1 MPAFELGTEGRR
13 QLEKWIAL
21 LGRRDTPTDG
31 VEDYCTFLGRALSK
45 RGVTFRQVRVPWFEE
60 GRIRAL
66 RELSRECLAW
76 RGQWVVLQYTALGW
90 SRRGFPFLAL
100 AVLRRLR
107 HSGMRTAVMFHE
119 PYRQGERW
127 PRLIDR
133 IRGRIQDWVIRAL
146 YNEADKCVFADP
158 LETIA
163 WLPRDDQKSAFIPIG
178 ANIPAR
184 ANHSLPQAGT
194 EQGKTVIVFGVTGAP
209 QTTAEVEEIADV
221 MREASRAVGKL
232 RLMVIGRGAVEARD
246 LLANALG
253 KCDVELIVRGVLPAE
268 EVAQEFERA
277 DVLLFVRGA
286 ITPRRSSAIAGIA
299 CGIPVIGYRNGEIGG
314 LLEEAGVEWSPW
326 RDRDAL
332 IRGLV
337 RVLSDPQRWTELRE
351 RNLRLQENHLS
362 WERIAEHYQRVLAE

>member
-1 MPAFELGTEGRR
+1 MAAFESGAEGRP
-13 QLEKWIAL
+13 QVETWTAL

-31 VEDYCTFLGRALSK
+31 VEDYCAFLGRALSK
-45 RGVTFRQVRVPWFEE
+45 KGVTLRQVRVPWFEK

-66 RELSRECLAW
+66 RELSRECVAW
-76 RGQWVVLQYTALGW
+76 RGQWAVLQYTALSW
-90 SRRGFPFLAL
+90 SRRGFPFLAVP
-100 AVLRRLR
+100 VLRRLR
-107 HSGMRTAVMFHE
+107 REGARTAVMFHE

-127 PRLIDR
+127 PRWIDR
-133 IRGRIQDWVIRAL
+133 IRGRCQDWVIRAL
-146 YNEADKCVFADP
+146 YNEADKCIFADP

-163 WLPRDDQKSAFIPIG
+163 WLPRDDRKSAFIPIG

-184 ANHSLPQAGT
+184 TNHYLPQAGT
-194 EQGKTVIVFGVTGAP
+194 EQGKTVIIFGVTGAP
-209 QTTAEVEEIADV
+209 QTAAEVEEIAHV
-221 MREASRAVGKL
+221 MREASKALANL
-232 RLMVIGRGAVEARD
+232 RLMVIGRGAIEARD

-253 KCDVELIVRGVLPAE
+253 KCGVELIVRGVLPAE

-277 DVLLFVRGA
+277 DVLLFVRGS

-299 CGIPVIGYRNGEIGG
+299 CGIPVVGYQNGEIGG
-314 LLEEAGVEWSPW
+314 LLKEAGVEWSPW

-351 RNLRLQENHLS
+351 RNLRLQENYLS
-362 WERIAEHYQRVLAE
+362 WERIADRYQRVLAE